1 MLPDYNSNL
10 FKDSWNSTIF
20 HFKGVNINLLRLQ
33 LRDQGNIVP
42 GFSAVVYEDS
52 FDDFRNSELV
62 SYLYTID
69 SLQLESHFDNR
80 TYTRTRAY
88 LSLAMTVLVCLV
100 LIISTYMLSMDA
112 EQLVIQPIESMIK
125 KVNRISENPLEA
137 AALEEKHIMKMEALK
152 QAEELKKGK
161 RKHQEEEEYYEPSV
175 LQKII
180 VNIGALLAIGFGEA
194 GSEIIATN
202 MAKSGSVDPMLK
214 GKKIY
219 GVFGF
224 CDIRNFTDATE
235 ILKKEVMEFVNDIA
249 HIVHSIVDYHFGA
262 ANKNIGDAFLLVWR
276 IPEHELECGADDQ
289 LTSKGGFRTQL
300 MTDLAILSFIKVI
313 SKISR
318 SKVLGRYRENRM
330 LLDRLGSD
338 YRVRMGFGLHIGWA
352 IEGAIGSTFKI
363 DASYLSPNVNMA
375 ARLEAATKQFGVT
388 TLIR

>member
-1 MLPDYNSNL
+1 
-10 FKDSWNSTIF
+10 
-20 HFKGVNINLLRLQ
+20 
-33 LRDQGNIVP
+33 
-42 GFSAVVYEDS
+42 
-52 FDDFRNSELV
+52 
-62 SYLYTID
+62 
-69 SLQLESHFDNR
+69 
-80 TYTRTRAY
+80 
-88 LSLAMTVLVCLV
+88 
-100 LIISTYMLSMDA
+100 
-112 EQLVIQPIESMIK
+112 
-125 KVNRISENPLEA
+125 
-137 AALEEKHIMKMEALK
+137 MKMEALK
-152 QAEELKKGK
+152 REEEMKNRGKKG
-161 RKHQEEEEYYEPSV
+161 QEEEEYYEPSV

-202 MAKSGSVDPMLK
+202 MAKSGNVDPMLQ

-249 HIVHSIVDYHFGA
+249 HIVHSIVDFHFGA

-276 IPEHELECGADDQ
+276 IPEHELESDKDDQ
-289 LTSKGGFRTQL
+289 LTSRGGFRTQL
-300 MTDLAILSFIKVI
+300 ITDLAILSFIKVI

-318 SKVLGRYRENRM
+318 SKVLSKYRENRM
-330 LLDRLGSD
+330 LLDRLGHD

-375 ARLEAATKQFGVT
+375 ARLQGATKQFGVA
-388 TLIR
+388 TLIRYSPMI